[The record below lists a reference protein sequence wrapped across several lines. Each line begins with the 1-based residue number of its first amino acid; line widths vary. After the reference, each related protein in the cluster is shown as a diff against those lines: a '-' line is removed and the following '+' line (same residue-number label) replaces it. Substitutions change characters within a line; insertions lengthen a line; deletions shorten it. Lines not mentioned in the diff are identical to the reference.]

1 MKYIHRGDLAAIR
14 RISIEFCEDVANN
27 GVLYVEARFCPH
39 LMLDEENSPEINAKQ
54 VLETVLEG
62 FQKGESLYG
71 IKVFS
76 TNFL

>member
-1 MKYIHRGDLAAIR
+1 MCRGDLEAIK

-39 LMLDEENSPEINAKQ
+39 LMLDEEKAPELGARQ

-62 FQKGESLYG
+62 FRRGEALYG
-71 IKVFS
+71 IKVSAKIDQLSF
-76 TNFL
+76 